1 MGTYYYN
8 ADRRNELGMDR
19 LCYAISGRNGKP
31 LCNQNLR
38 VLFEGLPKKFWF
50 LLDTRC
56 VSAIDI
62 DHAQTVGACI
72 SAWLMYGRSGPQKEL
87 SMIFPIDGHGGP
99 FFTGPFNEWLRSL
112 MRGLGSQLKHDL
124 YAGGFSDDGWS
135 LINHIAYAL
144 ARENYKKDYESWDEY
159 RQIEGVHPVRPFT
172 YKDYEL
178 KALCVAQQ
186 FIDWYDGW
194 VAQGLPVDGEKV

>member
-1 MGTYYYN
+1 MGTYFYN
-8 ADRRNELGMDR
+8 DDKRNQLGMER
-19 LCYAISGRNGKP
+19 LRYAISGRNGKT

-50 LLDTRC
+50 RLDTCC
-56 VSAIDI
+56 VSAINI
-62 DHAQTVGACI
+62 DHVQTVGVSL
-72 SAWLMYGRSGPQKEL
+72 SAWLMYGHSGPQKSL
-87 SMIFPIDGHGGP
+87 SMVFPIDGHGDP

-144 ARENYKKDYESWDEY
+144 ARESIREDSKSWDEY
-159 RQIEGVHPVRPFT
+159 RQIEGVRPGEPST
-172 YKDYEL
+172 YKDYEM

>member
-1 MGTYYYN
+1 MCTYNYN
-8 ADRRNELGMDR
+8 NDKRLELGMEM
-19 LCYAISGRNGKP
+19 LYYALSSRNGKT

-50 LLDTRC
+50 RLDTRC

-62 DHAQTVGACI
+62 GHAQTVGVSI
-72 SAWLMYGRSGPQKEL
+72 SAWFMYGRSGPQKSL
-87 SMIFPIDGHGGP
+87 SMVFPIDSHGDP
-99 FFTGPFNEWLRSL
+99 FFTGRFNEWLRSL

-124 YAGGFSDDGWS
+124 YAGGFSYNGWS

-144 ARENYKKDYESWDEY
+144 ARENIREDSKSWDEY
-159 RQIEGVHPVRPFT
+159 RQIEGVRPVMPST
-172 YKDYEL
+172 YKGYEL

>member
-1 MGTYYYN
+1 MSTYYYN
-8 ADRRNELGMDR
+8 ADRRNELGMDM
-19 LCYAISGRNGKP
+19 LCYAISGRNGKS

-87 SMIFPIDGHGGP
+87 SMIFPIDGHGDP

-124 YAGGFSDDGWS
+124 YAGGSQMTAGRLSITSHMPLLGKITKRTMNLGMSIGRLKGCAPSS
-135 LINHIAYAL
+135 LSRI
-144 ARENYKKDYESWDEY
+144 RTTS
-159 RQIEGVHPVRPFT
+159 
-172 YKDYEL
+172 
-178 KALCVAQQ
+178 
-186 FIDWYDGW
+186 
-194 VAQGLPVDGEKV
+194 